1 MIPTV
6 CPAYLPNVKY
16 CAWIVQQQKIYFSGS
31 TTYQK
36 QTFRN
41 RTEIYGANGKLKLT
55 VPIRH
60 THGGVKSLDN
70 EVCIAY
76 DMDWQK
82 QHWKS
87 ICAAYRSAPYF
98 EFYEADLESF
108 YQEKK
113 VLLFDFNLSLLT
125 RIMALLDLSFSY
137 EIVRWNPDIQKRM
150 DHLILAKSEEAENF
164 ETYTQVF
171 GTKFGFIPNLSILDV
186 LFNLGPNSGAY
197 LKKVFE

>member
-16 CAWIVQQQKIYFSGS
+16 CAWIVQQQKIYFTGS

-60 THGGVKSLDN
+60 TQGSAKPLDK
-70 EVCIAY
+70 EVSIAY

-98 EFYEADLESF
+98 EFYEAGLEPY
-108 YQEKK
+108 YQEQTAS
-113 VLLFDFNLSLLT
+113 LFDFNLSLIT
-125 RIMALLDLSFSY
+125 QIMTLLEVSFYY
-137 EIVRWNPDIQKRM
+137 EIVHWDPDQHERM
-150 DHLILAKSEEAENF
+150 DHLILAKSQEAENF

-186 LFNLGPNSGAY
+186 LFNLGPNCASY
-197 LKKVFE
+197 LKRSA